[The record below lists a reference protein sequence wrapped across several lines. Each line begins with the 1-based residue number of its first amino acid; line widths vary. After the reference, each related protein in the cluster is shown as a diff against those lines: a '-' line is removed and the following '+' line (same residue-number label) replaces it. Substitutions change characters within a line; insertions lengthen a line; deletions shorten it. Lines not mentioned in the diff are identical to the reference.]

1 MIGVIH
7 LTPLDRGYPIRLR
20 SLDDPPASIT
30 VGGGDV
36 DSSPTVAIVG
46 SRSADPEALLFAGDL
61 ARALAQAGVVVV
73 SGGAE
78 GIDRAAHEGALRA
91 RGRTW
96 AIAGTGHEHCFPA
109 SHDAL
114 FAKIA
119 RGPGAMVWPFA
130 PSYQHRTAF
139 LARNRVLVALSDAVV
154 IVQAGLPSGALGAAS
169 WARKLGK
176 PLWVVPAAPWTSGF
190 AGSRQ
195 LLEEG
200 ARPLVSIEA
209 LLGALGL
216 SEPLATPQWPPGAE
230 PVQVAPALAPPLSA
244 SAIAVLAALSAT
256 PSHADAVAAKTGL
269 TAQATAATLLTLA
282 LEDVVVESPP
292 GFFRRRDNRN
302 R

>member
-1 MIGVIH
+1 
-7 LTPLDRGYPIRLR
+7 
-20 SLDDPPASIT
+20 
-30 VGGGDV
+30 
-36 DSSPTVAIVG
+36 
-46 SRSADPEALLFAGDL
+46 
-61 ARALAQAGVVVV
+61 
-73 SGGAE
+73 
-78 GIDRAAHEGALRA
+78 
-91 RGRTW
+91 
-96 AIAGTGHEHCFPA
+96 
-109 SHDAL
+109 
-114 FAKIA
+114 
-119 RGPGAMVWPFA
+119 MVWPFA

-154 IVQAGLPSGALGAAS
+154 IVQAGLPSGALGAAT

-176 PLWVVPAAPWTSGF
+176 PLWVVPAAPWTDGF

-209 LLGALGL
+209 LLGALAL
-216 SEPLATPQWPPGAE
+216 SGPLATPLRPPLAE
-230 PVQVAPALAPPLSA
+230 PAEAAAALDAPPSA
-244 SAIAVLAALSAT
+244 SAVAVLAALSAT
-256 PSHADAVAAKTGL
+256 PSHADTVAAKTGL